1 VTTGEEIVAIADAVS
16 PLDAALASRLRALA
30 WRVAERE
37 RVLDEIADEGVGT
50 ARAAW
55 AARMAVANPPYP
67 FCRTPKQCAGKGYC
81 PKEIACN
88 E

>member
-1 VTTGEEIVAIADAVS
+1 MTTGEEIQQIADAVS
-16 PLDAALASRLRALA
+16 RVDAVLATRLRALA

-55 AARMAVANPPYP
+55 AARMAVAKRREGN
-67 FCRTPKQCAGKGYC
+67 RL
-81 PKEIACN
+81 
-88 E
+88 